1 MQIFIKET
9 ANRHGV
15 GIQELAKRLGVSRQ
29 AVNYYCQQGDK
40 NPVAQL
46 ERIAEAIG
54 CKVEEFFSGNRPD
67 VSTFVCPNCGKR
79 FELAVKPEGGASDD
93 GKA

>member
-9 ANRHGV
+9 ASRHGV

-29 AVNYYCQQGDK
+29 AVNYYCQQGDR

-46 ERIAEAIG
+46 EKIADAIG
-54 CKVEEFFSGNRPD
+54 CEVGEFFAPARPE

-79 FELAVKPEGGASDD
+79 FELAVKPEGGATTD
-93 GKA
+93 GTA